1 MSIKTRL
8 VLSYIAMTIIPIF
21 LSAAAAILI
30 ASYSTKRYL
39 CPCNEKLIINPAGK
53 VMKGIQDIFSGVE
66 KNVNSNP
73 DKLADNNYLKNVDKQ
88 LKEINS
94 GIVVKKNGEIIY
106 SSKMTEKLNV
116 TDSLTNFNP
125 DHARNMRCRRI
136 FGSDMMIEKFDFY
149 FSDKSQG
156 SVFLVTDTDKIG
168 NIIIKTIVA
177 IIIVILIIL
186 AATDG
191 ILTFFMSK
199 QILTPL
205 VYLKKSAN
213 RIKEGDLDFK
223 IEASSKDEIGQVCLA
238 FEEMRA
244 KLKESIDMQNQ
255 YESNRKELISNISH
269 DLKTPITAIK
279 GYVEGIMDGVADTPE
294 KMDKY
299 IKTIYTKA
307 ADLDKLIDE
316 LFLFSKLDANKQKYE
331 FEDIDISRYLM
342 DCFEELEFDLEKVG
356 MQINYYNNVDSP
368 LTVIADREKIKRVI
382 MNIVYNAV
390 KYMDKK
396 DGAINIRLSEMDDF
410 AVIQIEDNGMG
421 IPQDEIPKVFNRF
434 YRVEPSRNA
443 ETGGSGLGLAIAQ
456 LIIYDHGGS
465 IWIESEE
472 NLGTS
477 VFFTLKKHNNSV
489 K

>member
-21 LSAAAAILI
+21 LSATAAILI
-30 ASYSTKRYL
+30 ASYSAKHYL
-39 CPCNEKLIINPAGK
+39 CPCNENLIINPVGK
-53 VMKGIQDIFSGVE
+53 FMKGIQESFSGVE
-66 KNVNSNP
+66 KNVNNNP
-73 DKLADNNYLKNVDKQ
+73 DKLADHNYLENVDKQ
-88 LKEINS
+88 LNEINS
-94 GIVVKKNGEIIY
+94 GIVVRKNGQIIY
-106 SSKMTEKLNV
+106 SSKMAKKLNV
-116 TDSLTNFNP
+116 AYSLTNFNP
-125 DHARNMRCRRI
+125 DRTRNMGYRRI
-136 FGSDMMIEKFDFY
+136 FESDMMIQKVDFY

-156 SVFLVTDTDKIG
+156 SVFLITDTNKIG
-168 NIIIKTIVA
+168 TVIIKTIVV

-191 ILTFFMSK
+191 ILTFYMSK
-199 QILTPL
+199 KILTPL
-205 VYLKKSAN
+205 SYLKKSAN
-213 RIKEGDLDFK
+213 RIKEGDLNFK
-223 IEASSKDEIGQVCLA
+223 IEASSKDEIGQVCMT

-279 GYVEGIMDGVADTPE
+279 GYVEGVMDGVADTPE

-331 FEDIDISRYLM
+331 FENINVCKYLM

-356 MQINYYNNVDSP
+356 IQINYYNNVESP
-368 LTVIADREKIKRVI
+368 LTVMADREKIKRVI

-390 KYMDKK
+390 KYMDKE
-396 DGAINIRLSEMDDF
+396 DGVINIRLSEMDDF

-456 LIIYDHGGS
+456 LIINDHGGS

-472 NLGTS
+472 NQGTS

-489 K
+489 